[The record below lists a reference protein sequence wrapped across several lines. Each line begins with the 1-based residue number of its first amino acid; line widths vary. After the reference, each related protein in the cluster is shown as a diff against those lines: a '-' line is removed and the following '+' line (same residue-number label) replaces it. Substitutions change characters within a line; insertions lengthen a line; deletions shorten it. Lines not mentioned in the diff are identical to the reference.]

1 MGSLILAGAILLNGI
16 NIYKLSVDQPGLL
29 NTMSNRIY
37 ITKVLGN
44 VNFHVIDA
52 YQFTRNKINNSKNF
66 RKIKKK
72 S

>member
-37 ITKVLGN
+37 ITKV
-44 VNFHVIDA
+44 
-52 YQFTRNKINNSKNF
+52 
-66 RKIKKK
+66 
-72 S
+72 